1 MNFKSLNSAIRS
13 VTNPQPKLVKEDI
26 QTPQRKAEGEKE
38 IKNLSRTRTRRLK
51 SWTKHPNPGSSGYY
65 DAEDRF
71 DKANSAKAARQDQ
84 QSSERSSSDTYGKG
98 GKIVKKGKV
107 QKPIEKKGDYV
118 YSHYRDATITKA
130 QASKDSKSK
139 IFNKMGTVK
148 EEQEYIELLEFAL
161 EAIAEELECDVEDLL
176 EDIQTRDRQVQMKR
190 KLKRSDNL
198 VGKAN
203 AEVNKRERAEDR
215 AYSNLSADDDF
226 LKVAKTSDRADTARD
241 NRERTDKTHS
251 SLVNLNSRERKSKK
265 LFGKGGK
272 VIKKATVKE
281 EQEYIERLESA
292 LESIA
297 EELECSVEDLLEDLQ
312 TRGRYLQVDRKATH
326 SERLADIK
334 GRKERKSKKVYGMH
348 GKELAPSAA
357 AYFKKHPTA
366 SRLLH
371 NPSTAGD

>member
-1 MNFKSLNSAIRS
+1 MNFKSLNESILS
-13 VTNPQPKLVKEDI
+13 VTNPQSKLVKEGLLGKLKKKVSRFGQAVARHADDDKPLS
-26 QTPQRKAEGEKE
+26 QELASKREAPKGKE
-38 IKNLSRTRTRRLK
+38 SSWMYGGVRRDARDARRL
-51 SWTKHPNPGSSGYY
+51 
-65 DAEDRF
+65 R
-71 DKANSAKAARQDQ
+71 NS
-84 QSSERSSSDTYGKG
+84 KG
-98 GKIVKKGKV
+98 VL
-107 QKPIEKKGDYV
+107 E
-118 YSHYRDATITKA
+118 
-130 QASKDSKSK
+130 SKS
-139 IFNKMGTVK
+139 GLV
-148 EEQEYIELLEFAL
+148 EEQRYIEEYIELLEFAL

-176 EDIQTRDRQVQMKR
+176 EDIQTRERQVQMKR

-297 EELECSVEDLLEDLQ
+297 EELECSVEDLLEE
-312 TRGRYLQVDRKATH
+312 T
-326 SERLADIK
+326 
-334 GRKERKSKKVYGMH
+334 KKTAQLSP
-348 GKELAPSAA
+348 KQRAA
-357 AYFKKHPTA
+357 AMKDRNSRIHRTPAELKAHDAGMKAYVKSQNNMTDSKGKKLHPYDDYQ
-366 SRLLH
+366 S
-371 NPSTAGD
+371 

>member
-1 MNFKSLNSAIRS
+1 MNYKSLNSAILS
-13 VTNPQPKLVKEDI
+13 VTNPQPKNE
-26 QTPQRKAEGEKE
+26 
-38 IKNLSRTRTRRLK
+38 
-51 SWTKHPNPGSSGYY
+51 
-65 DAEDRF
+65 
-71 DKANSAKAARQDQ
+71 
-84 QSSERSSSDTYGKG
+84 
-98 GKIVKKGKV
+98 
-107 QKPIEKKGDYV
+107 
-118 YSHYRDATITKA
+118 
-130 QASKDSKSK
+130 
-139 IFNKMGTVK
+139 
-148 EEQEYIELLEFAL
+148 AL
-161 EAIAEELECDVEDLL
+161 TSLQ

-272 VIKKATVKE
+272 IIKKATVKE

-297 EELECSVEDLLEDLQ
+297 EELECSVEDLIE
-312 TRGRYLQVDRKATH
+312 KADYSKVH
-326 SERLADIK
+326 YGLPIPK
-334 GRKERKSKKVYGMH
+334 GRIDYLTRAEKAKGRLGGLKGR
-348 GKELAPSAA
+348 GKYRTSIADP
-357 AYFKKHPTA
+357 KNKMGT
-366 SRLLH
+366 
-371 NPSTAGD
+371 

>member
-1 MNFKSLNSAIRS
+1 MKFRSLNEAILS

-176 EDIQTRDRQVQMKR
+176 EDLPPKSYVDRITKKTKDAQKKKFASSQ
-190 KLKRSDNL
+190 S
-198 VGKAN
+198 
-203 AEVNKRERAEDR
+203 
-215 AYSNLSADDDF
+215 AYVKSTN
-226 LKVAKTSDRADTARD
+226 
-241 NRERTDKTHS
+241 NRTDSKG
-251 SLVNLNSRERKSKK
+251 KK
-265 LFGKGGK
+265 L
-272 VIKKATVKE
+272 
-281 EQEYIERLESA
+281 
-292 LESIA
+292 
-297 EELECSVEDLLEDLQ
+297 D
-312 TRGRYLQVDRKATH
+312 
-326 SERLADIK
+326 
-334 GRKERKSKKVYGMH
+334 
-348 GKELAPSAA
+348 
-357 AYFKKHPTA
+357 AYDDYQ
-366 SRLLH
+366 S
-371 NPSTAGD
+371 

>member
-1 MNFKSLNSAIRS
+1 MKFRSLNEAILS
-13 VTNPQPKLVKEDI
+13 VTNPQPKLVKEDV

-176 EDIQTRDRQVQMKR
+176 EDIQTRERQVQMKR

-272 VIKKATVKE
+272 IIKKAT
-281 EQEYIERLESA
+281 
-292 LESIA
+292 
-297 EELECSVEDLLEDLQ
+297 
-312 TRGRYLQVDRKATH
+312 
-326 SERLADIK
+326 
-334 GRKERKSKKVYGMH
+334 
-348 GKELAPSAA
+348 
-357 AYFKKHPTA
+357 
-366 SRLLH
+366 
-371 NPSTAGD
+371 